1 MNEFYFIQK
10 TREKVGEN
18 ELDKITILDLTNK
31 YFFDIYGKDLSD
43 FDNFSLFEILPSD
56 LFVVRVKN
64 GYLKY
69 YLNR

>member
-1 MNEFYFIQK
+1 MNEFYFITK
-10 TREKVGEN
+10 TREKLGDN

-43 FDNFSLFEILPSD
+43 FDNFNLFEILPSD